1 MRLRRWLRGVLWRAN
16 STWLYLLC
24 AGGRRKLQ
32 GAREYQATIDVSSA
46 IRNSGYFPGFRLRTP
61 LATAALKRC
70 TASAVGLPHLPHF
83 HARELDSEPLKRVAN
98 ERMLVNRDGRLAI
111 NAPAER
117 WPNGAWHAGQV
128 SKGPSE
134 QLPCFPD
141 LSARDH
147 FQPGGQVRSGK
158 PEFEA
163 LDQTPGDLQDLICKV
178 PNGRSYSCTVSCHH
192 GDMLNSAGVP
202 SASTSKPT
210 SLTNA

>member
-1 MRLRRWLRGVLWRAN
+1 M
-16 STWLYLLC
+16 Y
-24 AGGRRKLQ
+24 
-32 GAREYQATIDVSSA
+32 D
-46 IRNSGYFPGFRLRTP
+46 
-61 LATAALKRC
+61 
-70 TASAVGLPHLPHF
+70 
-83 HARELDSEPLKRVAN
+83 
-98 ERMLVNRDGRLAI
+98 
-111 NAPAER
+111 
-117 WPNGAWHAGQV
+117 
-128 SKGPSE
+128 
-134 QLPCFPD
+134 
-141 LSARDH
+141 